1 MAWFWTDDLART
13 LLDAGIVERS
23 SVEEWVAR
31 PVAFSAADDADP
43 GEVAMALLGLEGRG
57 AAGAA

>member
-13 LLDAGIVERS
+13 LVESGVIERS

-31 PVAFSAADDADP
+31 PVAFAAADDADP
-43 GEVAMALLGLEGRG
+43 SEVAMSLLDHEMPG

>member
-13 LLDAGIVERS
+13 LVDSGVVERS

-31 PVAFSAADDADP
+31 PVALAAADDADP
-43 GEVAMALLGLEGRG
+43 SEVAMSFLDLEMPG